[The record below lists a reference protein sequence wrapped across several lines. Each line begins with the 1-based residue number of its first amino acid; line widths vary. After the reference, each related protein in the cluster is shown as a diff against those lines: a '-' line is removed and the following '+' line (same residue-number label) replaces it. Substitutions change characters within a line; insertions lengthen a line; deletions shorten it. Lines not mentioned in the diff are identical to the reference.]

1 MPARTAPAKASPAAD
16 EGHAPAPGTLFE
28 QVRSDIL
35 AGEFGATALLQEVP
49 LAERYKVS
57 RTPVRE
63 ALARLEHEGLVEK
76 AGRGYRVRSGTPE
89 DVLEVYEARIVLEGQ
104 AAAGAA
110 ERRGELDLARLDH
123 LHAAVLAAHTELAA
137 HEPAGQEAADAE
149 RSTHSAW
156 HATIWRASHNRTIE
170 TLLQRLTAQLRIY
183 DRGTRET
190 APDLEQTRDEHERI
204 LAAIRDRRPEDARA
218 AMIEHL
224 TRAREVRLHRFGS
237 ETR

>member
-1 MPARTAPAKASPAAD
+1 MSPRPGST
-16 EGHAPAPGTLFE
+16 ETPTTGPGTLYE
-28 QVRSDIL
+28 IVRSDIL
-35 AGEFGATALLQEVP
+35 AGEFGATALLQELP
-49 LAERYKVS
+49 LAQRYGVS

-76 AGRGYRVRSGTPE
+76 AGRGHRVRSGTAE

-110 ERRGELDLARLDH
+110 ERRGELDLARLRH
-123 LHAAVLAAHTELAA
+123 LHETVLAGETRH
-137 HEPAGQEAADAE
+137 DAE
-149 RSTHSAW
+149 RSAHSAW

-170 TLLQRLTAQLRIY
+170 TLLHRLTAQLRIY
-183 DRGTRET
+183 DRGTQET
-190 APDLEQTRDEHERI
+190 SHDLEQTRAEHERI
-204 LAAIRDRRPEDARA
+204 LAAITDRRPEEARG

-237 ETR
+237 EA